1 MIASGISSLKPE
13 AVASKVSS
21 YKRSRPEDNFQFQ
34 LVVIHVV
41 AFFVGIAVLHCR
53 SDKWHA
59 QKAIAQKVAWLSKV
73 GDMCHCHLC
82 ILAL

>member
-21 YKRSRPEDNFQFQ
+21 YKKSRPEDNFQFQ

-41 AFFVGIAVLHCR
+41 AFLPAAKADR
-53 SDKWHA
+53 SISRA
-59 QKAIAQKVAWLSKV
+59 
-73 GDMCHCHLC
+73 
-82 ILAL
+82 